1 MPPEVSSVLNPA
13 VAEPARPARRPFAP
27 PSREGLLVC
36 AASLMPAYLFGLM
49 GLVSVVT
56 LVSMFQAGPSDDPRG
71 PAAGWLHLG
80 HQALTTTFT
89 LLICWLFLVRRPSS
103 LPRGAGGRFA
113 DVAAIAGTIVVL
125 GISHAP
131 RTVDDL
137 LIVAAAEVLMTIGL
151 VIMVIGLASLGRS
164 FGIMPRARGLVQ
176 SGLYRW
182 VRHPIYLGEFLV
194 FAGIMILAISPLTLA
209 VYAMFVAL
217 QVYRLM
223 MEERTLTEAYPE
235 YAAYR
240 ARTARLLPGVY

>member
-1 MPPEVSSVLNPA
+1 
-13 VAEPARPARRPFAP
+13 
-27 PSREGLLVC
+27 VC
-36 AASLMPAYLFGLM
+36 AASLMPSYLFGLM
-49 GLVSVVT
+49 GLVSVYT
-56 LVSMFQAGPSDDPRG
+56 LISMSQAGPGNDPRG
-71 PAAGWLHLG
+71 PAAGWLHVG
-80 HQALTTTFT
+80 HQALITTFT
-89 LLICWLFLVRRPSS
+89 VLICWLFLIRRPSAQ
-103 LPRGAGGRFA
+103 PRGAGGRFA
-113 DVAAIAGTIVVL
+113 DTAAVAGTVVVL

-131 RTVDDL
+131 RTVEDL
-137 LIVAAAEVLMTIGL
+137 VVVASAEVLMTIGL
-151 VIMVIGLASLGRS
+151 IIMVIGLASLGRS

-223 MEERTLTEAYPE
+223 MEERTLGEAYPDYLE
-235 YAAYR
+235 YC

>member
-1 MPPEVSSVLNPA
+1 MIPNE
-13 VAEPARPARRPFAP
+13 RPR
-27 PSREGLLVC
+27 
-36 AASLMPAYLFGLM
+36 
-49 GLVSVVT
+49 
-56 LVSMFQAGPSDDPRG
+56 
-71 PAAGWLHLG
+71 
-80 HQALTTTFT
+80 
-89 LLICWLFLVRRPSS
+89 
-103 LPRGAGGRFA
+103 
-113 DVAAIAGTIVVL
+113 
-125 GISHAP
+125 
-131 RTVDDL
+131 
-137 LIVAAAEVLMTIGL
+137 
-151 VIMVIGLASLGRS
+151 LASLGRS